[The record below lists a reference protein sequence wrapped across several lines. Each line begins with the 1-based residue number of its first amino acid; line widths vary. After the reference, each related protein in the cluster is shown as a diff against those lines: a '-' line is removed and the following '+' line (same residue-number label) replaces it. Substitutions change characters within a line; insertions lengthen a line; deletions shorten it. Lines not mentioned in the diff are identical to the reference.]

1 VDTKRRNPDLGGMTE
16 MAEREEAE
24 GDLSGG
30 GDFFIDTYLVHGDD
44 FNNEGP
50 RWPTMTTAAAR
61 TRRQAPQ

>member
-30 GDFFIDTYLVHGDD
+30 GDFLLILTLSM
-44 FNNEGP
+44 E
-50 RWPTMTTAAAR
+50 TTST
-61 TRRQAPQ
+61 TRGQDGQR